1 MLGGGKGIPFAPPS
15 IVYNHTLVNACRI
28 CPGKHLALRTAYLVV
43 VCVLTVFDIG
53 PVLDK
58 DGNPQMPKI
67 EFDGAAVRYVFL
79 VSLIHTAAEVD
90 CLMTGIP
97 IHSNALSSLV
107 LKTL

>member
-1 MLGGGKGIPFAPPS
+1 M
-15 IVYNHTLVNACRI
+15 IVLSFVNAGRI
-28 CPGKHLALRTAYLVV
+28 CPGKHLALRTVYLVV

-79 VSLIHTAAEVD
+79 ESLIHTAADVD
-90 CLMTGIP
+90 CLTTGIP
-97 IHSNALSSLV
+97 IHSSALSSLV